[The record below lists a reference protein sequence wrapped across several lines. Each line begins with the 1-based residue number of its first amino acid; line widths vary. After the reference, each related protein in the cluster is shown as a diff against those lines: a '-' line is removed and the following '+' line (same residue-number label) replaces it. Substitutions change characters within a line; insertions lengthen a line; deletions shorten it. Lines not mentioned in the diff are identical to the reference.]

1 MGLLKKLPTIIGPIL
16 LVYIFAKYINISE
29 VVKIYKNA
37 SPAFLVASCFFNTL
51 LMYGKIHRLY
61 FLLKK
66 SSIPVK
72 FFSLSKIYA
81 TSNFLGQISNIFVS
95 DVVNAGVLMIQNEKK
110 MRISNIFV
118 FNRISD
124 LFSIILLFFIVLAM
138 NIRLLQNYL
147 DVNYKPVVL
156 LLCLLLIMLPC
167 ILFFRNRFLL
177 VWKDLR
183 QVVIETITVALLYSV
198 FIYFFYY
205 LAAVCDAITLRLD
218 MPKSYV
224 LLCYMMGSL
233 ISVIPISVAGI
244 GTRDILFIFLM
255 SLVAISPEKA
265 VAFSAL
271 GFIIIPFLS
280 LFIIYAVS
288 FIGIRYENRCHG

>member
-1 MGLLKKLPTIIGPIL
+1 MT
-16 LVYIFAKYINISE
+16 A
-29 VVKIYKNA
+29 
-37 SPAFLVASCFFNTL
+37 
-51 LMYGKIHRLY
+51 
-61 FLLKK
+61 
-66 SSIPVK
+66 
-72 FFSLSKIYA
+72 
-81 TSNFLGQISNIFVS
+81 
-95 DVVNAGVLMIQNEKK
+95 
-110 MRISNIFV
+110 
-118 FNRISD
+118 
-124 LFSIILLFFIVLAM
+124 
-138 NIRLLQNYL
+138 
-147 DVNYKPVVL
+147 
-156 LLCLLLIMLPC
+156 
-167 ILFFRNRFLL
+167 
-177 VWKDLR
+177 
-183 QVVIETITVALLYSV
+183 ALLYSV

-205 LAAVCDAITLRLD
+205 LAAVCDAMTLRLD